1 MANECLALT
10 TEECDFLGLNVNV
23 DDIAIGTDVTEIVSV
38 TPVMPVTPVFM
49 SVDVVGYQRRRRK
62 WCGLRMRRNRWGEFN
77 KV

>member
-1 MANECLALT
+1 MQMANECLALT
-10 TEECDFLGLNVNV
+10 TEECDFLGLDVNV
-23 DDIAIGTDVTEIVSV
+23 DDIVIGTEVTEIV
-38 TPVMPVTPVFM
+38 PVTQVVM

>member
-10 TEECDFLGLNVNV
+10 TEECDFLGLDVNV
-23 DDIAIGTDVTEIVSV
+23 DDIAIGTEIVQV
-38 TPVMPVTPVFM
+38 TPVMPVVL

>member
-10 TEECDFLGLNVNV
+10 TEECDFLGLDVNV
-23 DDIAIGTDVTEIVSV
+23 DDIVIGTDVTEIA
-38 TPVMPVTPVFM
+38 PVTPVVL

>member
-10 TEECDFLGLNVNV
+10 TEECDFLGLDVNV
-23 DDIAIGTDVTEIVSV
+23 DDIVIGTEVTEIA
-38 TPVMPVTPVFM
+38 PVMPVVL